1 MTSFKQALK
10 SALLFLLGA
19 VCAFLCIAGTAM
31 NVISSLELIAGSFGA
46 GYLILAALKPWLA
59 PMLTRRYTSTAAQS
73 LTREEV

>member
-31 NVISSLELIAGSFGA
+31 DVISGLELVAGSFGA
-46 GYLILAALKPWLA
+46 GYLILAALRPWLA
-59 PMLTRRYTSTAAQS
+59 PILTRRYTSTAAQS